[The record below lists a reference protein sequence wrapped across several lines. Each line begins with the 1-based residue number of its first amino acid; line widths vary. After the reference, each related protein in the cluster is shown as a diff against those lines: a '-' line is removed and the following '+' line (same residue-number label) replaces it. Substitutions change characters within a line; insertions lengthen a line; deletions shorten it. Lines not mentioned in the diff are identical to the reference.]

1 MTDYSKMRCYDMRM
15 YLFEWASY
23 NPEAGIK
30 YIHNMSKSQ
39 LTQICLYTE
48 DRLSKDELTD
58 IINVVKNSLK
68 ENKKR
73 LKNKKENASD
83 DNSNDNTS
91 NSNSNND
98 TNNSNVNLNKFVN
111 MITINNAS
119 ETVYYTADEDDGEEE
134 DSIDDYDD
142 KE

>member
-1 MTDYSKMRCYDMRM
+1 MRCYDMRM

-39 LTQICLYTE
+39 LTQICQYTE
-48 DRLSKDELTD
+48 DRLSKDELID

-73 LKNKKENASD
+73 LKNKKENASNDNSNDNSNNNTSND
-83 DNSNDNTS
+83 DNSNDISNDDTS
-91 NSNSNND
+91 
-98 TNNSNVNLNKFVN
+98 NSNVNLNKFVN
-111 MITINNAS
+111 MITINNSS
-119 ETVYYTADEDDGEEE
+119 ETVYYTADEDDGE
-134 DSIDDYDD
+134 DYDD
-142 KE
+142 EK

>member
-1 MTDYSKMRCYDMRM
+1 MRCYDMRM

-39 LTQICLYTE
+39 LTQICQYTE
-48 DRLSKDELTD
+48 DRLSKDELID

-73 LKNKKENASD
+73 LKNKKENASNDTSND
-83 DNSNDNTS
+83 DTSNDNSS
-91 NSNSNND
+91 NSNI
-98 TNNSNVNLNKFVN
+98 N

-119 ETVYYTADEDDGEEE
+119 ETVYYTADEDEGEDNDDEDEDEE
-134 DSIDDYDD
+134 
-142 KE
+142 

>member
-1 MTDYSKMRCYDMRM
+1 MRCYDMRM

-58 IINVVKNSLK
+58 IINIVKNSLK

-73 LKNKKENASD
+73 LKNKKENMSD
-83 DNSNDNTS
+83 DTTSNDTTSNDTSTNSNINF
-91 NSNSNND
+91 
-98 TNNSNVNLNKFVN
+98 NKTIN
-111 MITINNAS
+111 MITINNAP
-119 ETVYYTADEDDGEEE
+119 ETVYYTADEDEGE
-134 DSIDDYDD
+134 DSDDD
-142 KE
+142 EE

>member
-58 IINVVKNSLK
+58 IINIVKNSLK

-73 LKNKKENASD
+73 LKNKKENMSD
-83 DNSNDNTS
+83 DTTSDDTTSNDTTSNDTSTNSNINF
-91 NSNSNND
+91 
-98 TNNSNVNLNKFVN
+98 NKTIN
-111 MITINNAS
+111 MITINNAP
-119 ETVYYTADEDDGEEE
+119 ETVYYTADEDEGE
-134 DSIDDYDD
+134 DSDDD
-142 KE
+142 EE